1 MSQNARENVGD
12 NRGSRALH
20 DVPEKDASF
29 DLATENSTLENP
41 SLALINGYKS
51 SMFDA
56 GRTLDRSTKA
66 RIADS
71 VNQILTA
78 IGPEN
83 LDEQGTQ
90 RTPLR
95 VAEMFD
101 ELLSGYSIDPQKL
114 LNGALFDV
122 EYDQMVVVKS
132 IEYYSLCEHHLLP
145 FYGYAHVGY
154 IPNKKVIGLSK
165 IPRIVD
171 MFARRLQV
179 QERMT
184 QEIASFLDSL
194 IEPNGVGVVVEGTH
208 MCTVMRGVRKQDPKM
223 VTSAVMGSLRDNAA
237 TRDEFMEHLRNT
249 AV

>member
-1 MSQNARENVGD
+1 MAPD
-12 NRGSRALH
+12 IH
-20 DVPEKDASF
+20 KDSSF
-29 DLATENSTLENP
+29 VVATEKSTPKKP
-41 SLALINGYKS
+41 SLALTNGYEPE
-51 SMFDA
+51 MFDA
-56 GRTLDRSTKA
+56 GATLDRSTKA

-71 VNQILTA
+71 VNQILAA

-83 LDEQGTQ
+83 LDEQGTE

-101 ELLSGYSIDPQKL
+101 ELLSGYSIDPQQL

-154 IPNKKVIGLSK
+154 LPDKKVVGLSK

-184 QEIASFLDSL
+184 QEIASFLDVL
-194 IEPNGVGVVVEGTH
+194 IEPRGVGVVVEGTH
-208 MCTVMRGVRKQDPKM
+208 MCTVMRGVRKKDPKM
-223 VTSAVMGSLRDNAA
+223 ITSAVMGSLRNNPA
-237 TRDEFMEHLRNT
+237 TRDEFMEHLRNSSI
-249 AV
+249 

>member
-1 MSQNARENVGD
+1 MAIERITPDTSIL
-12 NRGSRALH
+12 S
-20 DVPEKDASF
+20 DA
-29 DLATENSTLENP
+29 
-41 SLALINGYKS
+41 NGYEPE
-51 SMFDA
+51 MFDR
-56 GRTLDRSTKA
+56 GRTLDRATKA

-71 VNQILTA
+71 VNKILAA

-83 LDEQGTQ
+83 LDPQGTE

-101 ELLSGYSIDPQKL
+101 ELLSGYSIDPDQL

-122 EYDQMVVVKS
+122 EYDQLVVVKS

-154 IPNKKVIGLSK
+154 LPDRKVIGLSK

-184 QEIASFLDSL
+184 QEIARFLDAL
-194 IEPNGVGVVVEGTH
+194 IEPRGVGVVVEGTH

-223 VTSAVMGSLRDNAA
+223 VTSAVMGSLRDNTA
-237 TRDEFMEHLRNT
+237 TRDEFMDHLRNT
-249 AV
+249 SV

>member
-1 MSQNARENVGD
+1 MQMN
-12 NRGSRALH
+12 
-20 DVPEKDASF
+20 
-29 DLATENSTLENP
+29 TETRSSSTQ
-41 SLALINGYKS
+41 NGYEPT
-51 SMFDA
+51 MFDT
-56 GRTLDRSTKA
+56 GRTLDRATKA

-71 VNQILTA
+71 VNQILGA
-78 IGPEN
+78 IGPAN
-83 LDEQGTQ
+83 LDPQGTE

-101 ELLSGYSIDPQKL
+101 ELLSGYSIDPQQL

-154 IPNKKVIGLSK
+154 LPDRKVIGLSK

-184 QEIASFLDSL
+184 QEIANFLDAL
-194 IEPNGVGVVVEGTH
+194 IEPRGVGVVVEGTH
-208 MCTVMRGVRKQDPKM
+208 MCTVMRGVRKQDPRM
-223 VTSAVMGSLRDNAA
+223 VTSAVLGSLRDNAS
-237 TRDEFMEHLRNT
+237 TRDEFMDHLRNT
-249 AV
+249 SI

>member
-1 MSQNARENVGD
+1 MIADPS
-12 NRGSRALH
+12 
-20 DVPEKDASF
+20 ASEYT
-29 DLATENSTLENP
+29 DLVTT
-41 SLALINGYKS
+41 NGYEPA
-51 SMFDA
+51 MFDP
-56 GRTLDRSTKA
+56 GVTLNRATKA
-66 RIADS
+66 RIADG
-71 VNQILTA
+71 VNEILKA
-78 IGPEN
+78 IGSEN
-83 LDEQGTQ
+83 LDPQGTE

-101 ELLSGYSIDPQKL
+101 ELLNGYSINPNQL

-154 IPNKKVIGLSK
+154 LPDKKVVGLSK

-184 QEIASFLDSL
+184 QEIASFLDTL
-194 IEPNGVGVVVEGTH
+194 IEPRGVGVVVEGTH
-208 MCTVMRGVRKQDPKM
+208 MCTVMRGVRKQDPRM
-223 VTSAVMGSLRDNAA
+223 VTSAVMGSLRNNAA

-249 AV
+249 SL

>member
-1 MSQNARENVGD
+1 
-12 NRGSRALH
+12 
-20 DVPEKDASF
+20 
-29 DLATENSTLENP
+29 
-41 SLALINGYKS
+41 
-51 SMFDA
+51 MFDR
-56 GRTLDRSTKA
+56 GRTLDRVTKA
-66 RIADS
+66 RIAES
-71 VNQILTA
+71 VDKILAA

-83 LDEQGTQ
+83 LDQQGTE

-101 ELLSGYSIDPQKL
+101 ELLSGYSIDPEQL

-154 IPNKKVIGLSK
+154 IPDKKVIGLSK

-184 QEIASFLDSL
+184 QEIASFLDAL

-223 VTSAVMGSLRDNAA
+223 VTSAVMGSLRDNAT
-237 TRDEFMEHLRNT
+237 TRDEFMDHLRSN

>member
-1 MSQNARENVGD
+1 MTAEKPILEKPAS
-12 NRGSRALH
+12 AL
-20 DVPEKDASF
+20 S
-29 DLATENSTLENP
+29 
-41 SLALINGYKS
+41 NGYEPG
-51 SMFDA
+51 MFDA

-71 VNQILTA
+71 VSQILAA
-78 IGPEN
+78 IGPTN
-83 LDEQGTQ
+83 LDEQGTE

-101 ELLSGYSIDPQKL
+101 ELLSGYSIDPQQL

-154 IPNKKVIGLSK
+154 IPDKKVIGLSK

-208 MCTVMRGVRKQDPKM
+208 MCTVMRGVRKQDPRM
-223 VTSAVMGSLRDNAA
+223 VTSAVMGSLRDNAT
-237 TRDEFMEHLRNT
+237 TRDEFMDHLRSN

>member
-1 MSQNARENVGD
+1 MVAENH
-12 NRGSRALH
+12 NSN
-20 DVPEKDASF
+20 DVAVVTS
-29 DLATENSTLENP
+29 
-41 SLALINGYKS
+41 NGYEPR
-51 SMFDA
+51 MFNA
-56 GRTLDRSTKA
+56 GVTLNPSTKA
-66 RIADS
+66 QIADS
-71 VNQILTA
+71 VNEILKA

-83 LDEQGTQ
+83 LDPQGTE

-95 VAEMFD
+95 VAELFD
-101 ELLSGYSIDPQKL
+101 ELLSGYSIDL

-122 EYDQMVVVKS
+122 EYDQLVVVKS
-132 IEYYSLCEHHLLP
+132 IEFYSLCEHHLLP

-154 IPNKKVIGLSK
+154 LPDKKVVGLSK

-194 IEPNGVGVVVEGTH
+194 IDPKGVGVVVEGTH
-208 MCTVMRGVRKQDPKM
+208 MCTVMRGVRKQDPRM

-237 TRDEFMEHLRNT
+237 TRDEFMEHLRST
-249 AV
+249 SV

>member
-1 MSQNARENVGD
+1 MVAQNHNSKD
-12 NRGSRALH
+12 IAL
-20 DVPEKDASF
+20 VTS
-29 DLATENSTLENP
+29 
-41 SLALINGYKS
+41 NGYEPG
-51 SMFDA
+51 MFNT
-56 GRTLDRSTKA
+56 GVTLNPATKA
-66 RIADS
+66 QIADS
-71 VNQILTA
+71 VNEILKA

-83 LDEQGTQ
+83 LDPQGTE

-95 VAEMFD
+95 VAELFD
-101 ELLSGYSIDPQKL
+101 ELLSGYSIDPEQL

-122 EYDQMVVVKS
+122 EYDQLVVVKS
-132 IEYYSLCEHHLLP
+132 IEFYSLCEHHLLP

-154 IPNKKVIGLSK
+154 LPDKKVVGLSK

-194 IEPNGVGVVVEGTH
+194 IDPKGVGVVVEGTH
-208 MCTVMRGVRKQDPKM
+208 MCTVMRGVRKQDPRM
-223 VTSAVMGSLRDNAA
+223 ITSAVMGSLRDNAA

-249 AV
+249 SI

>member
-1 MSQNARENVGD
+1 MDKRLEMLAENH
-12 NRGSRALH
+12 NSN
-20 DVPEKDASF
+20 
-29 DLATENSTLENP
+29 DLAVATS
-41 SLALINGYKS
+41 NGYEPG
-51 SMFDA
+51 MFDT
-56 GRTLDRSTKA
+56 GVTLNRSTKA
-66 RIADS
+66 RIADN
-71 VNQILTA
+71 VNEILKA

-83 LDEQGTQ
+83 VDPQGTE

-101 ELLSGYSIDPQKL
+101 ELLSGYSIDPDQL

-122 EYDQMVVVKS
+122 EYDQLVVVKS
-132 IEYYSLCEHHLLP
+132 IEFYSLCEHHLLP

-154 IPNKKVIGLSK
+154 LPDKKVLGLSK

-194 IEPNGVGVVVEGTH
+194 IDPKGVGVVVEGTH
-208 MCTVMRGVRKQDPKM
+208 MCTVMRGVRKQDPRM

-249 AV
+249 SI

>member
-1 MSQNARENVGD
+1 MVAQNHNTNDIHLVT
-12 NRGSRALH
+12 S
-20 DVPEKDASF
+20 
-29 DLATENSTLENP
+29 
-41 SLALINGYKS
+41 NGYEPE
-51 SMFDA
+51 MF
-56 GRTLDRSTKA
+56 GEGVTLNPATKA
-66 RIADS
+66 QIADS
-71 VNQILTA
+71 VNEILKA

-83 LDEQGTQ
+83 LDQQGTE

-95 VAEMFD
+95 VAELFD
-101 ELLSGYSIDPQKL
+101 ELLSGYSIDPKQL

-122 EYDQMVVVKS
+122 EYDQLVVVKS

-154 IPNKKVIGLSK
+154 LPDKKVVGLSK

-194 IEPNGVGVVVEGTH
+194 IDPKGVGVVVEGTH
-208 MCTVMRGVRKQDPKM
+208 MCTVMRGVRKQDPRM

-249 AV
+249 SL